1 MVDLW
6 SFGLWLFQFFSV
18 KENIAAELDPYQD
31 LLE

>member
-18 KENIAAELDPYQD
+18 KEYIAAELGLSQD
-31 LLE
+31 FPA